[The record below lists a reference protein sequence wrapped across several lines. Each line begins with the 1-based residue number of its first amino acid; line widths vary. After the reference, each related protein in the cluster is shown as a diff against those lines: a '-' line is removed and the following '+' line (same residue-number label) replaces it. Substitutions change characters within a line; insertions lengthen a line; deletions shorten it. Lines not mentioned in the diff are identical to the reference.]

1 LVWSKKPFKYVTGR
15 AAMMISPK
23 ILYDLLCDNFGYQH
37 WWPIDKNYHQK
48 QKSDLRFE
56 IIVGAILTQNTAW
69 VNVEKALDNL
79 KKYKLL
85 TINAIVHINEE
96 KLKILIQS
104 SGFFNQK
111 AQRLKLFA
119 AYLYKRYQD
128 DISKFFSQ
136 DLTEIR
142 NELLSLQGI
151 GPETAD
157 SILLYAGNYPTFV
170 VDAYTKR
177 ICKRVPIKV
186 LNDSYDEIKYYFENE
201 LQRTIPK
208 KNLVTVYKEFHA
220 LFVQLAKNNCWKKK
234 PECRT
239 CPLSKLCEKSL

>member
-1 LVWSKKPFKYVTGR
+1 
-15 AAMMISPK
+15 MMISPK
-23 ILYDLLCDNFGYQH
+23 ILYDLLFDNFGNQH

-48 QKSDLRFE
+48 QKSDPRFE

-79 KKYKLL
+79 KEHKQLS
-85 TINAIVHINEE
+85 INTIVHINEE
-96 KLKILIQS
+96 YLKILIQP

-111 AQRLKLFA
+111 ARRLKLFA
-119 AYLYKRYQD
+119 TYVHKRYQD

-142 NELLSLQGI
+142 HELLSVQGI

-170 VDAYTKR
+170 VDVYTKR
-177 ICKRVPIKV
+177 ICKRVPIDV
-186 LNDSYDEIKYYFENE
+186 SDDSYDEIKYYFENE
-201 LQRTIPK
+201 LQHTVPK
-208 KNLVTVYKEFHA
+208 KDLVTVYKELHA
-220 LFVQLAKNNCWKKK
+220 LLVQLAKNNCRKKK
-234 PECRT
+234 PVCST
-239 CPLSKLCEKSL
+239 CPLNKLCEKAF